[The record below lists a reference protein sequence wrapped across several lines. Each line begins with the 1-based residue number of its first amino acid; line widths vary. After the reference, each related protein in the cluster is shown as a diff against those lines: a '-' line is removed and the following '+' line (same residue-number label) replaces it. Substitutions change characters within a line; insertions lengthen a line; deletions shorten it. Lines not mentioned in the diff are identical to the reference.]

1 MCSLWNVFEVKFS
14 FSIFFFGLLVRL
26 SLYIRKSAGA
36 VGVLIYRLLLCA
48 GGVVVPHTFTCPPV
62 SQSFGRVAVEA
73 LPTIVTKSP
82 GRVVFATEANSSTL
96 LAREQVQLSVEVTSP
111 CMQITITRCKI
122 KTLHKGQDGLAQGYL
137 TFARVQVRHR
147 LVEVPEI
154 ALTTVMAVSTSRIIS
169 AFYAHPAAGFSREG
183 VQALVKTTTT
193 GVEITI
199 TG

>member
-1 MCSLWNVFEVKFS
+1 MVVRWRSSSTPYLYMPAGQLEFWSGRGRSPPDNSDKIARPCCVCNGGK
-14 FSIFFFGLLVRL
+14 LL
-26 SLYIRKSAGA
+26 
-36 VGVLIYRLLLCA
+36 
-48 GGVVVPHTFTCPPV
+48 H
-62 SQSFGRVAVEA
+62 SFGQRVGTTLCWSDIAVH
-73 LPTIVTKSP
+73 
-82 GRVVFATEANSSTL
+82 ANYNYTL
-96 LAREQVQLSVEVTSP
+96 QNKN
-111 CMQITITRCKI
+111 ITQR
-122 KTLHKGQDGLAQGYL
+122 LGWLAQGYL

-199 TG
+199 TGWNTQRKTEKIL